1 MEIGIMKTKLVANI
15 ATLAFLCA
23 AGSAYAGASLNPDSY
38 NMLNGNTGS
47 YNYWDETYSG
57 VGCVTC
63 DNAALTG
70 GRGDLT
76 DGIVAT
82 DNWFVTEAP
91 PGNGP
96 YVGWTLDPVI
106 TFHWNSTVNISSA
119 TFYFDD
125 ADGAGGVSAPASVT
139 VDGINFPIADPIGSA
154 PFSFVANGFSFTGN
168 DLVVSI
174 QRNNAWVFLSEVEF
188 NAAPIPEPETY
199 AMLLAGLG
207 LLGFMARRRK
217 VSAV

>member
-1 MEIGIMKTKLVANI
+1 MKTKLFAEI
-15 ATLAFLCA
+15 TALAFLSA
-23 AGSAYAGASLNPDSY
+23 ASSAYAGLTPDSY
-38 NMLNGNTGS
+38 NMLNGNAGS
-47 YNYWDETYSG
+47 YNYWDETYTG
-57 VGCVTC
+57 AGCVTC

-76 DGIVAT
+76 DGIFAD
-82 DNWFVTEAP
+82 DNWNITEAP

-96 YVGWTLDPVI
+96 YVGWTLNPTI
-106 TFHWNSTVNISSA
+106 TFHWNTPVNISSA

-125 ADGAGGVSAPASVT
+125 ANGYGGVSAPESVT
-139 VDGINFPIADPIGSA
+139 VDGTNFPIGDPDGSS
-154 PFSFVANGFSFTGN
+154 PFSFFANGFSFTGN

-174 QRNNAWVFLSEVEF
+174 QRGNTWVFLSEVEF

-207 LLGFMARRRK
+207 LLGFVARRRQQK
-217 VSAV
+217 V

>member
-1 MEIGIMKTKLVANI
+1 MKTKLFAKI
-15 ATLAFLCA
+15 SALAFLSA
-23 AGSAYAGASLNPDSY
+23 AGSAYAGLTPDSY

-47 YNYWDETYSG
+47 YNYWDEIYSG
-57 VGCVTC
+57 AGCVTC

-76 DGIVAT
+76 DGIIAT
-82 DNWFVTEAP
+82 DNWNITEAP
-91 PGNGP
+91 SGNGP
-96 YVGWTLDPVI
+96 YVGWTLDPTI
-106 TFHWNSTVNISSA
+106 TFHWNSPVNISSA

-125 ADGAGGVSAPASVT
+125 ADGYGGVSAPASVT
-139 VDGINFPIADPIGSA
+139 VDGINFPIADPSGPS
-154 PFSFVANGFSFTGN
+154 PFSFVANGLSFTGN
-168 DLVVSI
+168 DLVVTI

-207 LLGFMARRRK
+207 LLGFVARRRQQN
-217 VSAV
+217 V

>member
-1 MEIGIMKTKLVANI
+1 MKKKILAKI
-15 ATLAFLCA
+15 ITLAFLGA
-23 AGSAYAGASLNPDSY
+23 AGSAYAGLVPDSY

-57 VGCVTC
+57 AGCVTC

-76 DGIVAT
+76 DGIIAA
-82 DNWFVTEAP
+82 DNWNITEAP
-91 PGNGP
+91 SGNGP

-106 TFHWNSTVNISSA
+106 TFHWNSPVNITSV

-125 ADGAGGVSAPASVT
+125 ANGLGGVSSPSSVDVNGT
-139 VDGINFPIADPIGSA
+139 NFPIADPAGSA
-154 PFSFVANGFSFTGN
+154 PFSFVANGLSFTGN
-168 DLVVSI
+168 DLAVTLHRS
-174 QRNNAWVFLSEVEF
+174 NAWVFMSEVEF

-207 LLGFMARRRK
+207 LLGFAAHRRK
-217 VSAV
+217 AVTI